1 MLSECNQRST
11 HLAWGAASWALSAE
25 SDQDK
30 HMLPPTQAEAS
41 PCQPEVSEST
51 TGTGWTSISIPGQLN
66 IILSSLGLIEGPCPV
81 PEPRDRQLSWGKS
94 TGVYP
99 EGLEA
104 TISPPQ
110 IPLG

>member
-51 TGTGWTSISIPGQLN
+51 TTGTGWMDLHLYPWTTEHYSEL
-66 IILSSLGLIEGPCPV
+66 LWGL
-81 PEPRDRQLSWGKS
+81 
-94 TGVYP
+94 
-99 EGLEA
+99 
-104 TISPPQ
+104 
-110 IPLG
+110 